1 MPQQLQGPTQNA
13 LKTLIQDL
21 ETGKLAEENIGEIF
35 NNIRMGQ
42 APKVQEIKSKIK
54 NQTKNFPLRKRKN
67 DQSKDTVHRIGENIC
82 KL

>member
-1 MPQQLQGPTQNA
+1 

-42 APKVQEIKSKIK
+42 APKV
-54 NQTKNFPLRKRKN
+54 
-67 DQSKDTVHRIGENIC
+67 
-82 KL
+82 